1 MRTLIVS
8 NATSLDGYYSGPDDN
23 VMVLELDPA
32 FDAYNAE
39 RLRAADTLLLGRRSF
54 EGFKSFWP
62 SLADDPDPRWTP
74 AQREVSRLDNAID
87 KLVVSDS
94 LTPEQTEPWQHT
106 TRIVSRADAHQ
117 RIADL
122 KRQPGNDILVFG
134 SRTLWNDLLAGGL
147 VDELHLLV
155 GPVVVGGGTPLF
167 DGQPAIASAHR
178 PDRPVDSHQSLRLLD
193 TRTWE
198 GSGNVLVRYQ
208 VSRHQA

>member
-8 NATSLDGYYSGPDDN
+8 NAMSLDGYDSGPDDN

-32 FDAYNAE
+32 VDADNAE

-62 SLADDPDPRWTP
+62 SLANDPDPRWTS
-74 AQREVSRLDNAID
+74 AQREVSRRDNAID
-87 KLVVSDS
+87 KLVISDS

-106 TRIVSRADAHQ
+106 TRIVRRADAHQ
-117 RIADL
+117 RIAEL
-122 KRQPGNDILVFG
+122 NANPATT
-134 SRTLWNDLLAGGL
+134 SWSSAAAPLWNDLLAGGL
-147 VDELHLLV
+147 VDELHLMV
-155 GPVVVGGGTPLF
+155 DPVVVGGGTPLF

-178 PDRPVDSHQSLRLLD
+178 PDRPFDSHQSLRLVD
-193 TRTWE
+193 TRTWQA
-198 GSGNVLVRYQ
+198 SGNVLVRYQ